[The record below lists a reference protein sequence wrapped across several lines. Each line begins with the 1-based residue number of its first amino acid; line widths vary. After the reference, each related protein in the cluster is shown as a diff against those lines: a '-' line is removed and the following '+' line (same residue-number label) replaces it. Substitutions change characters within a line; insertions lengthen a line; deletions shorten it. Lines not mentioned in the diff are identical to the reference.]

1 MTTIEVVRS
10 SSRLVADAS
19 SPPSLEFHE
28 RRHGALPGPVGDRT
42 SWGLG
47 LVEEIERAGLTGR
60 GGGGFASFK
69 KMRLALSARRAP
81 VLVANGMEGEPAS
94 EKDSFLLMRAPHL
107 VLDGVELV
115 AAALGCTRTV
125 LCIPKHAGS
134 IAALVGQAQKE
145 RSASGYSP
153 ARVEVCRLPG
163 RYVAGEESAL
173 VAGVAKRQAFPSF
186 RPDKSVPLTI
196 GRCPALVHN
205 VETLAHVALI
215 ARYGADWFK
224 QLGATEAPG
233 TRLVTISGAVQRPGV
248 VEIATGTPINHILEA
263 ARPLD
268 CLQAVLVGGYGGSW
282 IPRSGLS
289 TPYAPVELGKI
300 GASMGAGVLVALA
313 TTACGIAETARI
325 ARYMAAESAGQCGPC
340 LFGLPAIAD
349 DLQSIADGE
358 GDQERLERLLIRC
371 DAVVGRGACR
381 HPDGVVRLV
390 TSALKVFSSDLQ
402 SHVRG
407 ASCTASSRE
416 RRIKGGEK

>member
-153 ARVEVCRLPG
+153 RESRSAGCPVAMSQARSPPLWPASPRDRRSPRSVRTSPSLSRSAGARRSSTTSRHWRTSRSSRGTGPTGSSSSVRPRLPG
-163 RYVAGEESAL
+163 RALLRSVAQFND
-173 VAGVAKRQAFPSF
+173 R
-186 RPDKSVPLTI
+186 
-196 GRCPALVHN
+196 
-205 VETLAHVALI
+205 
-215 ARYGADWFK
+215 
-224 QLGATEAPG
+224 
-233 TRLVTISGAVQRPGV
+233 
-248 VEIATGTPINHILEA
+248 
-263 ARPLD
+263 
-268 CLQAVLVGGYGGSW
+268 
-282 IPRSGLS
+282 
-289 TPYAPVELGKI
+289 
-300 GASMGAGVLVALA
+300 
-313 TTACGIAETARI
+313 
-325 ARYMAAESAGQCGPC
+325 
-340 LFGLPAIAD
+340 
-349 DLQSIADGE
+349 
-358 GDQERLERLLIRC
+358 
-371 DAVVGRGACR
+371 
-381 HPDGVVRLV
+381 
-390 TSALKVFSSDLQ
+390 
-402 SHVRG
+402 
-407 ASCTASSRE
+407 ASSRS
-416 RRIKGGEK
+416 RRGRR